1 MRVEELGPQRAH
13 GDDASTALVKVTLD
27 EASVIGI
34 FPHRKPGTGRAPRVH
49 DLGICPVPGTDPFEK
64 IEDQGVD
71 RVAHV
76 GPSILERSA
85 CRNGIRP
92 G

>member
-1 MRVEELGPQRAH
+1 MRVEELAPERTH
-13 GDDASTALVKVTLD
+13 GDDASTALLTVKLE
-27 EASVIGI
+27 EASVIRI

-49 DLGICPVPGTDPFEK
+49 DLRICPVPGTDPFEK

-71 RVAHV
+71 RVPHV
-76 GPSILERSA
+76 GSSVLERSA
-85 CRNGIRP
+85 WRNGIRP